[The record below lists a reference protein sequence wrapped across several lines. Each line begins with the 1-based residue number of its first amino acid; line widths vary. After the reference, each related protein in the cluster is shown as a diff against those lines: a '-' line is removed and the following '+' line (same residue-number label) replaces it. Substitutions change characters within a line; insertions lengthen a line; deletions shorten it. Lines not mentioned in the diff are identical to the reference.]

1 MEKNSTT
8 DSKKTLKSIIC
19 NVFTSGVTIIV
30 SLISTVV
37 ITRIITVAD
46 LGIASSFNSL
56 KSILTII
63 CLLSV
68 YISINRMI
76 LDIDGNDYEY
86 LSSIYIFSSLFCIF
100 MYIIYIIFRSF
111 FNNIFG
117 FDTKMMTLMFSIIFM
132 INGGTILTNYWNFKN
147 KYKLLFINNL
157 LSSPISQIISLVLSY
172 VLSSHKYLGR
182 IIGIE
187 TFNIIFGLIYGIII
201 LVKGKFSFNIDYI
214 RKTLHICI
222 PMIPHLLA
230 QIMLTSCDLLMI
242 RNIAGNNAA
251 GVYSMAYTIS
261 NILYLILIQLLMP
274 WSPWV
279 YRRMKNNEIETIE
292 KNSKLLTTL
301 CWFLCL
307 GLFTISPEMIKL
319 CLGKEYYE
327 ASFIIAPICVG
338 IFFEVMYIYFYD
350 IEYFYKKN
358 KQIAI
363 FSVIA
368 ALLNL
373 LLNYIFINKFGYKAA
388 AYTTFFSYF
397 VLFVLHYFEMKRIE
411 KRKIYDVK
419 FIMVMSLI
427 LTGIACIYILTNNNI
442 FVRYLVLIFSTVL
455 IFVKN
460 KKILLNIIKNRK
472 LGDVLNDK

>member
-201 LVKGKFSFNIDYI
+201 LVKGKFSFNRDYI

-261 NILYLILIQLLMP
+261 NILYLILIQL
-274 WSPWV
+274 
-279 YRRMKNNEIETIE
+279 
-292 KNSKLLTTL
+292 
-301 CWFLCL
+301 
-307 GLFTISPEMIKL
+307 
-319 CLGKEYYE
+319 
-327 ASFIIAPICVG
+327 
-338 IFFEVMYIYFYD
+338 D
-350 IEYFYKKN
+350 
-358 KQIAI
+358 
-363 FSVIA
+363 
-368 ALLNL
+368 
-373 LLNYIFINKFGYKAA
+373 
-388 AYTTFFSYF
+388 
-397 VLFVLHYFEMKRIE
+397 
-411 KRKIYDVK
+411 
-419 FIMVMSLI
+419 
-427 LTGIACIYILTNNNI
+427 
-442 FVRYLVLIFSTVL
+442 
-455 IFVKN
+455 
-460 KKILLNIIKNRK
+460 
-472 LGDVLNDK
+472 